1 MMRHVRYDWA
11 DEDQCPDCELSEAGI
26 CRDCLNV
33 VNSQT
38 CGPMCPFA
46 GCEGCEHQ
54 GGNQ

>member
-33 VNSQT
+33 LRET
-38 CGPMCPFA
+38 DA
-46 GCEGCEHQ
+46 GLVEAEIRRGK
-54 GGNQ
+54 